1 MARRHGSNPSNN
13 TSLNSSQIETTTS
26 RIARIS
32 FKKYYGI
39 FLKTVCLAFV
49 LFCIFY
55 VYSCF
60 EKLQAENDNFLN
72 ENKAL
77 KSEIKI
83 LSEDF
88 KILNEH
94 LEALNGNLKT
104 LESDIQDY
112 QIKDAK
118 LTVFYGN
125 CLDNEKIVQKK
136 LNELTY
142 IHENFKNMSKIE
154 LEELKKKMY
163 DFQLK
168 EEGCDAFSFLNRTYF
183 KIKAKFDKYF

>member
-1 MARRHGSNPSNN
+1 MARKHGSNSSNN

-60 EKLQAENDNFLN
+60 AKLQAENDNFLN

-83 LSEDF
+83 L
-88 KILNEH
+88 NEH
-94 LEALNGNLKT
+94 LETLNGNLKT
-104 LESDIQDY
+104 LD
-112 QIKDAK
+112 
-118 LTVFYGN
+118 VFYEN